1 MIGNEKSRMTASNET
16 QMVTDAISGLTARE
30 LAVRIAD
37 ILTDTPASNTLLL
50 EITEFSSVA
59 DFFLLCSGENERQ
72 LRAISEEINE
82 ELAKEGIRP
91 LRMEGT
97 PQSGWIVLDYGEV
110 VAHVFSSELRD
121 FYRLEQ
127 LWAEAPRVLSIQ

>member
-1 MIGNEKSRMTASNET
+1 MSKTETPSSPFTAARPE
-16 QMVTDAISGLTARE
+16 ARE
-30 LAVRIAD
+30 LALRIAD

-50 EITEFSSVA
+50 EITEHSSLA
-59 DFFLLCSGENERQ
+59 DFFLLCSGDNERQ
-72 LRAISEEINE
+72 LRAISEEIDE
-82 ELAKEGIRP
+82 ELTKTGIRP
-91 LRMEGT
+91 LRSEGT

-110 VAHVFSSELRD
+110 VAHIFSSELRD

>member
-1 MIGNEKSRMTASNET
+1 MTASNET
-16 QMVTDAISGLTARE
+16 QMVAEATPGLTARE

-110 VAHVFSSELRD
+110 VAHIFSSELRD